1 MKRKKEYVD
10 VENIGPSAPL
20 TPEEIQAISEF
31 IASEKQRL
39 IQEGLLTENK
49 VKKREQVQA

>member
-10 VENIGPSAPL
+10 VENIGPAAPL
-20 TPEEIQAISEF
+20 TPEEIQTISEF

-49 VKKREQVQA
+49 VKKRERVQA